1 MHFKWKYPIKL
12 RIEIIPDLSLYNLLR
27 KNKLQIKTKNVNESY
42 FFSLSILLKTVVL
55 YKE

>member
-12 RIEIIPDLSLYNLLR
+12 RIEIIPYLSLYNLLR

-42 FFSLSILLKTVVL
+42 FFFFILLKTVVL